1 MDKKQ
6 FDTLWRTKAN
16 NDCGGRANENY
27 GWWAQQDE
35 REFWPLIEEI
45 SKIHPRRIL
54 EIGTNHGGSTVF
66 WDQLV
71 GPEGLVVGLDK
82 CGFEGDIMSMFRPEF
97 CDHTPVSDLR
107 LLKRDSHAPETV
119 EEMAALFPEGID
131 FLFIDGDH
139 SYKGVKQDFE
149 DYSPLVRTGGL
160 VACHDTLMAADDSS
174 LHNMGVAKFFR
185 ELDMPKKLI
194 EVSFGIG
201 IIYL

>member
-16 NDCGGRANENY
+16 NDCGGRANESY

-35 REFWPLIEEI
+35 REFWPLVEEV
-45 SKIHPRRIL
+45 SKIQPTRIL
-54 EIGTNHGGSTVF
+54 EIGSSHGGTLFF
-66 WDQLV
+66 WDQIAGEGATIVSVCKQV
-71 GPEGLVVGLDK
+71 GDGITLDFSNAK
-82 CGFEGDIMSMFRPEF
+82 SNLTM
-97 CDHTPVSDLR
+97 
-107 LLKRDSHAPETV
+107 LKRDSHAPETLAEV
-119 EEMAALFPEGID
+119 STRFEDGID

-139 SYKGVKQDFE
+139 SYNGIKADYE
-149 DYSPLVRTGGL
+149 DYSPLVRPGGL

-185 ELDMPKKLI
+185 ELDMPKKHI
-194 EVSFGIG
+194 DVSFGIG

>member
-1 MDKKQ
+1 MDKQQ
-6 FDTLWRTKAN
+6 FDTLWNTVAHN
-16 NDCGGRANENY
+16 NCDGHDREIF
-27 GWWAQQDE
+27 GWWAMQDE

-45 SKIHPRRIL
+45 SKIQPRYIL

-66 WDQLV
+66 WDQV
-71 GPEGLVVGLDK
+71 AGPEGRVVGLDFK
-82 CGFEGDIMSMFRPEF
+82 GFEGNIMSMFRPEF
-97 CDHTPVSDLR
+97 CAHTPVSDLR

-119 EEMAALFPEGID
+119 EEMATLFPEGID

-139 SYKGVKQDFE
+139 SYEGVKQDFE
-149 DYSPLVRTGGL
+149 DYSPLVRTGGIA
-160 VACHDTLMAADDSS
+160 ACHDTLMAADDSS

-194 EVSFGIG
+194 EFSFGIG